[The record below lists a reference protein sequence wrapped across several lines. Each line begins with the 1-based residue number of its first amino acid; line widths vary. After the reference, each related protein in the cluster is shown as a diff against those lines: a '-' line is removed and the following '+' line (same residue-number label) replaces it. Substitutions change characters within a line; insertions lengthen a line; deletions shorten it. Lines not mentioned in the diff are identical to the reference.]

1 MSEKANFDYLSDK
14 AVDKKEQD
22 AFQRFNFALRVVEI
36 IKRRKSSDSIVI
48 GIYGAWGEGKTSVLN
63 FIRNEVE
70 KSKDEYIQ
78 IDFNP
83 WRFTD
88 EAALLTSFFN
98 SLGEAVLSSKKE
110 NEELKTKKREWL
122 PFKWYNRQKEPLK
135 SNIETIG
142 DLIKKYGKITAIF
155 GAGEAANAI
164 GEAISNVNINDLKNR
179 IETLLGNSGKKII
192 IYIDDIDRLDKSE
205 IHSIFR
211 LVKLTGDFSNTIY
224 ILSFDQEMVSEAIGE
239 RFGSGDKKAGHNFLE
254 KIIQI
259 PLNLPVAAPSS
270 LREYCFKLIDSA
282 IQASE
287 VDIPNAHIER
297 FVYNFTSYV
306 FSRLNTPRLAVR
318 YSNTIAFSL
327 PLLENEVNYSDLL
340 LIESIRVF
348 FPSHYLFIKN
358 NPEFFIED
366 YNNAYDNKPNTE
378 KIESYKSRV
387 DELNKNLTR
396 SEIENV
402 KSLLIELFPIL
413 EAVYGYGY
421 YSQGSKED
429 WSRDQRIASAKYFKR
444 YFTYS
449 VLKGEV
455 SDNDFRIL
463 IRLAEDKESSSEY
476 ENHFKE
482 MIESINLENLIH
494 KINEHSRQLS
504 WNAGKQVSKSLCNY
518 SHILSEKG
526 GILNLGYETPF
537 GLAALSI
544 TKIIESHKS
553 NPESFEFSKFLMNY
567 PQQFSFAYAIN
578 NWLRGSKGDSGK
590 LFTDE
595 QYVELAQL
603 LTDRAIKEAGENS
616 IFEAFPKYIGYLT
629 QTWYQR
635 DRAELFDYIDLF
647 LKKDKNNVIKF
658 LRSFVPL
665 IHSSA
670 KSEPYL
676 EDLTFNQYK
685 YIVSIYDN
693 KKIIDFINLLIPIE
707 ELKKNEVYWVES
719 GDYEYDDFNLLR
731 QFIHWS
737 KKQSN
742 N

>member
-1 MSEKANFDYLSDK
+1 MVEKPNYDYLSDK
-14 AVDKKEQD
+14 AVDNKEQD
-22 AFQRFNFALRVVEI
+22 AFQRFNFAQRIVEI

-63 FIRNEVE
+63 FIRNEV
-70 KSKDEYIQ
+70 KKTKDEYIQ

-98 SLGEAVLSSKKE
+98 SLGEAVLASNNDKE
-110 NEELKTKKREWL
+110 RLITEKRKWISFEW
-122 PFKWYNRQKEPLK
+122 FNRQREPLK
-135 SNIETIG
+135 TNIETIG
-142 DLIKKYGKITAIF
+142 DLIKKYGKVTAIF

-164 GEAISNVNINDLKNR
+164 GEAISNVNIDELKSR
-179 IETLLGNSGKKII
+179 IESLLSNSGKKIL
-192 IYIDDIDRLDKSE
+192 IYIDDIDRLDRSE

-211 LVKLTGDFSNTIY
+211 LVKLTGDFTNTIY

-259 PLNLPVAAPSS
+259 PLNIPVAAPSS

-282 IQASE
+282 IQSS
-287 VDIPNAHIER
+287 DIVISSTEIER

-306 FSRLNTPRLAVR
+306 FSRLTTPRLAVR

-327 PLLENEVNYSDLL
+327 PLLEGEVNYSDLL

-366 YNNAYDNKPNTE
+366 YKNTYDNNLNKE
-378 KIESYKSRV
+378 KVELYQLRME
-387 DELNKNLTR
+387 ELNENLT
-396 SEIENV
+396 STEIDNIR
-402 KSLLIELFPIL
+402 SLLIELFPLL
-413 EAVYGYGY
+413 ESVYGYGY

-429 WSRDQRIASAKYFKR
+429 WSRDQRIASTKYFKR

-449 VLKGEV
+449 VIKGEV

-463 IRLAEDKESSSEY
+463 IKLAEDTKSSSEY

-482 MIESINLENLIH
+482 MIENSNPENLIH
-494 KINEHSRQLS
+494 KINEHSRQFN
-504 WNAGKQVSKSLCNY
+504 WNAGKQISKSLCNY

-526 GILNLGYETPF
+526 GILNLGHGSPF

-544 TKIIESHKS
+544 TKIIESHGS
-553 NPESFEFSKFLMNY
+553 NDESFEFSKLLMTY
-567 PQQFSFAYAIN
+567 PPQFSFAYAIN
-578 NWLRGSKGDSGK
+578 NWLRGSKVEGGK
-590 LFTDE
+590 LFSDD
-595 QYVELAQL
+595 QYVELAQII
-603 LTDRAIKEAGENS
+603 TDRAISESGEDS
-616 IFEAFPKYIGYLT
+616 IFEIFPKYIGYLT
-629 QTWYQR
+629 QTWHQR
-635 DRAELFDYIDLF
+635 DSAGLFDYIDSYLN
-647 LKKDKNNVIKF
+647 KDKKNVIKF

-676 EDLTFNQYK
+676 EDLTSNHYK

-693 KKIIDFINLLIPIE
+693 HKIVDFINHIIPID
-707 ELKKNEVYWVES
+707 ELKKKEVYWVES
-719 GDYEYDDFNLLR
+719 GDNEYDDMNLLR
-731 QFIHWS
+731 QFIHWNE
-737 KKQSN
+737 KQSN